1 MDNKDWF
8 TLASI
13 FAASVITT
21 IYELVSKNGN
31 LILERSTILIKLIGA
46 VLVAFFI
53 MPGIMEYFNF
63 TLRITLLVT
72 VIVTYGLD
80 AILKVVTHRVVKTI
94 DKDNDSTDNNNV

>member
-46 VLVAFFI
+46 L
-53 MPGIMEYFNF
+53 
-63 TLRITLLVT
+63 
-72 VIVTYGLD
+72 
-80 AILKVVTHRVVKTI
+80 
-94 DKDNDSTDNNNV
+94 